1 MPGRKYFIIFDTNFF
16 ITLKKIYRKNALEIL
31 STITKA
37 WTRKNYQIGTTNMVL
52 MELKDSSMCD
62 HIRKKM
68 ELVDAKPYDVDLVKK
83 NVSRHSG
90 RKNYT
95 KGGKKTDYELIALSR
110 QEKYLIVTTDQGIR
124 NDKYV
129 GKGKVMGVS
138 TFALESFNRTK
149 NVTFR
154 TLSRDFFLHRMK
166 NLFTG
171 NQSVFSEYVITLYD
185 SIRPG
190 QVTASSNESKIVNQI
205 IEGKSTTRSANIS
218 PELVK
223 LAEEVK
229 EGIDDTN
236 MFFEKVRLY
245 GITAGTKAILAHL
258 KSDIVEQA
266 EQSWYWPVI
275 AIDCYNNLASI
286 FSYEEN
292 RKSLERAYILRAIVL
307 AAIGRIKEAG
317 TLSHLV
323 ENKDP
328 MTVNLKN
335 IINFLEDK
343 EVKTMNGFQDFSQ
356 LFTTYKRW
364 RVVKKLTEYML
375 LNGEVSDETKEMYS
389 LAISMRLEQPPKE
402 LQQLIGYKDYTK
414 KAMPFKSKTPVL
426 IEETKYG
433 FLHEVMPIIT
443 YYDDLEQGKR
453 IIIARCP
460 KLSANLGIYM
470 EDKSARLNQMESLQF
485 ITGHIKIS
493 SYVGPL
499 RIRGKITVLEG
510 AKIDWHESNI
520 QLPDLA

>member
-16 ITLKKIYRKNALEIL
+16 INLKKIYGKNALEIL

-37 WTRKNYQIGTTNMVL
+37 WTRKDYQIGTTNMVL
-52 MELKDSSMCD
+52 MELNDPSMCD

-68 ELVDAKPYDVDLVKK
+68 ELVDAKPYDVDSVKK
-83 NVSRHSG
+83 NVSQYFH
-90 RKNYT
+90 KKYT
-95 KGGKKTDYELIALSR
+95 KGGKNTDYELIALSR
-110 QEKYLIVTTDQGIR
+110 QEKYLIVTTDQEIK
-124 NDKYV
+124 NDKYT

-149 NVTFR
+149 NATFK
-154 TLSRDFFLHRMK
+154 TLSRDFFLYRMK
-166 NLFTG
+166 NLFAG
-171 NQSVFSEYVITLYD
+171 NQSVFSEYVNTLYD

-190 QVTASSNESKIVNQI
+190 QVTTSSNEFKIVNQI
-205 IEGKSTTRSANIS
+205 IEGKSTTHSAIIS

-229 EGIDDTN
+229 AGIDDTN

-292 RKSLERAYILRAIVL
+292 RESLERAYILRAIVL
-307 AAIGRIKEAG
+307 AAIGRIKEAR
-317 TLSHLV
+317 TLAHLV

-335 IINFLEDK
+335 IINFLEYK
-343 EVKTMNGFQDFSQ
+343 EVKTLDGFQDFSQ
-356 LFTTYKRW
+356 LFTTYKKW
-364 RVVKKLTEYML
+364 SVVKKLTEYML

-414 KAMPFKSKTPVL
+414 KDMPFKSKTPVL

-460 KLSANLGIYM
+460 KLSANLGIFM

-485 ITGHIKIS
+485 ISGQIKIS

-499 RIRGKITVLEG
+499 RIRGKITVLD
-510 AKIDWHESNI
+510 ANIDLHKSNI
-520 QLPDLA
+520 QLPDLS